1 MNHTARVFRLSKLI
15 AVLHEG
21 NKYMEDLSEILHAAF
36 REVELE
42 TRQLVMVDAIAACR
56 ERSESIKMAA
66 ELIDHTTEAGK
77 LKRQYQ
83 FGLANGI
90 ADAAGIVGEVIQGQG
105 TVDNAAGDNA
115 AQRSLSDA
123 NHQDA
128 KDQTQPAC
136 VAREGQSG

>member
-1 MNHTARVFRLSKLI
+1 MNHTARVFQLSSRIRTLN
-15 AVLHEG
+15 EG
-21 NKYMEDLSEILHAAF
+21 ERYMEKLGELLHQHFA
-36 REVELE
+36 EVELE

-56 ERSESIKMAA
+56 ERSETVKMAA

-90 ADAAGIVGEVIQGQG
+90 ADAAGIVGEVIQGRE

-115 AQRSLSDA
+115 ARRSLSDA
-123 NHQDA
+123 NHQNQEA
-128 KDQTQPAC
+128 GSQETHLAPQ
-136 VAREGQSG
+136 ESSG